1 MKKTYLTPELNII
14 NFDITDIISHSDGT
28 IGGETPIDP
37 WASLFFDEV

>member
-14 NFDITDIISHSDGT
+14 NFDINDIISQSNGT
-28 IGGETPIDP
+28 DDGETSIDP